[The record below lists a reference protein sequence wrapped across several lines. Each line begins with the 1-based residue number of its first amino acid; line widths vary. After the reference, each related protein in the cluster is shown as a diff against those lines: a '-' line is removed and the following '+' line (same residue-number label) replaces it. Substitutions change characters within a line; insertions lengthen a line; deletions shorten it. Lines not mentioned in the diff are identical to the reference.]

1 MASHDHPDGHSHGD
15 GHHHDHHHSHQD
27 GSHGAAGTGAGAW
40 VAEDGRVWHS
50 HDGLA
55 PHSHEPIYSP
65 GDFSK
70 RAPPISS
77 RRFVDRAFTVG
88 IGGPVGTGKTALML
102 ALCRFLREKYSLAAV
117 TNDIFTKEDGEFLIK
132 HGALPEERIRAVET
146 GGCPHAAIREDIS
159 INLGP
164 LEELSN
170 LYKADILLC
179 ESGGDNLAANFSREL
194 ADYIIYIIDVSGG
207 DKIPRKGGP
216 GITQADLLVI
226 NKTDLAPA
234 VGADLAVM
242 ERDALR
248 MREGGPF
255 VFAQVK
261 HGVGVEEIVNH
272 ILQAWE
278 IATSNKRR

>member
-1 MASHDHPDGHSHGD
+1 MASHDHHTHDHAHHH
-15 GHHHDHHHSHQD
+15 HHHDNDHDHTHEKNHGDSTATSWV
-27 GSHGAAGTGAGAW
+27 GS
-40 VAEDGRVWHS
+40 DGRVYHS

-65 GDFSK
+65 GYFSR
-70 RAPPISS
+70 RAPPILS
-77 RRFVDRAFTVG
+77 RNFNERAFTVG

-102 ALCRFLREKYSLAAV
+102 ALCKFLRDKYSLAAV
-117 TNDIFTKEDGEFLIK
+117 TNDIFTKEDGEFLMRN
-132 HGALPEERIRAVET
+132 GALPEERIRAVET

-170 LYKADILLC
+170 LFKADLLLC

-194 ADYIIYIIDVSGG
+194 ADYIIYIIDVCGG

-226 NKTDLAPA
+226 NKTDLASA
-234 VGADLAVM
+234 IGADLAVM

-248 MREGGPF
+248 MRDGGPF
-255 VFAQVK
+255 IFAQVK
-261 HGVGVEEIVNH
+261 HGLGVEEIVNH

-278 IATSNKRR
+278 ASTGKKRR

>member
-1 MASHDHPDGHSHGD
+1 MNFIRQEATP
-15 GHHHDHHHSHQD
+15 
-27 GSHGAAGTGAGAW
+27 
-40 VAEDGRVWHS
+40 
-50 HDGLA
+50 
-55 PHSHEPIYSP
+55 Y
-65 GDFSK
+65 
-70 RAPPISS
+70 
-77 RRFVDRAFTVG
+77 
-88 IGGPVGTGKTALML
+88 
-102 ALCRFLREKYSLAAV
+102 CRLV
-117 TNDIFTKEDGEFLIK
+117 TNDIFTKEDGEFLVK
-132 HGALPEERIRAVET
+132 HGALPEERIAVET

-194 ADYIIYIIDVSGG
+194 ADFIIYIIDVSGG

-226 NKTDLAPA
+226 NKTDLAAA

-248 MREGGPF
+248 MRDGGPF
-255 VFAQVK
+255 VFSQVK
-261 HGVGVEEIVNH
+261 HGVGVEQIVNH
-272 ILQAWE
+272 VLQAWE
-278 IATSNKRR
+278 VATGQKIKCLYQYHFLSLYQTRCISSHFANLDKVLGLRPRLIINYE

>member
-1 MASHDHPDGHSHGD
+1 MEPEA
-15 GHHHDHHHSHQD
+15 DHHHHHGDHNHHHHGDHHHTHDGRHED
-27 GSHGAAGTGAGAW
+27 GSSSWLGP
-40 VAEDGRVWHS
+40 DGRIYHS

-65 GDFSK
+65 GLFGA
-70 RAPPISS
+70 RAPPLGT
-77 RRFVDRAFTVG
+77 RDFRERAFTVG

-102 ALCRFLREKYSLAAV
+102 ALCQHLRDKYSLAAV
-117 TNDIFTKEDGEFLIK
+117 TNDIFTKEDGEFLVK
-132 HGALPEERIRAVET
+132 NGALPEERIRAVET

-170 LYKADILLC
+170 LYKADLLLC

-226 NKTDLAPA
+226 NKTDLALA

-248 MREGGPF
+248 MRDGGPL

-261 HGVGVEEIVNH
+261 HGVGVGEIVSH
-272 ILQAWE
+272 IIGAWE
-278 IATSNKRR
+278 QSTGRKRH